1 MKCSVRLDKKS
12 MIQALGSDEITI
24 NNIRYLVPE
33 EQLLHC
39 LVNGIYGEIDLE
51 FEEITSIKYN
61 GLAMCSA
68 DIKTTKTLN

>member
-1 MKCSVRLDKKS
+1 MNLTNYRELQEPMTTKTIMKCSVRLDKKS

-51 FEEITSIKYN
+51 FEEIKH
-61 GLAMCSA
+61 
-68 DIKTTKTLN
+68 